1 MIMISQ
7 DRKILLRQ
15 LKKLERDL
23 EEGNISRKE
32 YSELKEQYT
41 KELETIEAVENIRR
55 LQGQKTP
62 EKPLDH
68 WVEESRKKKD
78 EEEREELVRRYV
90 KTEEVKEKRG
100 PNLSL
105 IGAIIIVAAFFFG
118 TGFGLYFMNL
128 KEENPVTGTVT
139 VNETAFPSF
148 NNTVKNV
155 TVTSTTNRTPTNTTP
170 TTPAT
175 PEKPSTPTTP
185 TTPDNQGTGGG
196 ENPPSSP

>member
-1 MIMISQ
+1 MISP
-7 DRKILLRQ
+7 DKKILLRQ

-23 EEGNISRKE
+23 EEGNISRKK

-68 WVEESRKKKD
+68 WVEESRKKKE

-90 KTEEVKEKRG
+90 KTEEVKERRG

-128 KEENPVTGTVT
+128 KEETPVTGTVT

-170 TTPAT
+170 TTPTT

>member
-1 MIMISQ
+1 MISQ

-68 WVEESRKKKD
+68 WVEESRKKKE

-128 KEENPVTGTVT
+128 KEETPVTGTVT

-170 TTPAT
+170 TTPTT

>member
-1 MIMISQ
+1 MISQ

-170 TTPAT
+170 TTPTT

>member
-1 MIMISQ
+1 MISQ
-7 DRKILLRQ
+7 DKKILLRQ

-62 EKPLDH
+62 EKSLDH
-68 WVEESRKKKD
+68 WVEESRKRKE
-78 EEEREELVRRYV
+78 EEEREELLRRYV

-100 PNLSL
+100 LNLSL

-118 TGFGLYFMNL
+118 TGFGLYFMNM
-128 KEENPVTGTVT
+128 KEEAPVTGTVT

-155 TVTSTTNRTPTNTTP
+155 TLTSTTKRSPTNTTP

-185 TTPDNQGTGGG
+185 TAPDNQGSGG
-196 ENPPSSP
+196 ESPRSSP

>member
-1 MIMISQ
+1 MISQ

>member
-1 MIMISQ
+1 MISQ

-23 EEGNISRKE
+23 EEGNISRKK

-68 WVEESRKKKD
+68 WVEESRKKKE

-90 KTEEVKEKRG
+90 KTEEVKERRG

-128 KEENPVTGTVT
+128 KEETPVTGTVT

-196 ENPPSSP
+196 ENSPSSP

>member
-1 MIMISQ
+1 MISP
-7 DRKILLRQ
+7 DKKILLRQ

-23 EEGNISRKE
+23 EEGNISRKK

-68 WVEESRKKKD
+68 WVEESRKKKE

-90 KTEEVKEKRG
+90 KTEEVKERRG

-128 KEENPVTGTVT
+128 KEETPVTGTVT

>member
-1 MIMISQ
+1 MISQ
-7 DRKILLRQ
+7 DKKILLRQ

-32 YSELKEQYT
+32 YTELKEQYT

-68 WVEESRKKKD
+68 WVEESRKRKE

-90 KTEEVKEKRG
+90 KTEEVKGKRG

-128 KEENPVTGTVT
+128 KEETPATGTVT

-148 NNTVKNV
+148 NNTLKNV
-155 TVTSTTNRTPTNTTP
+155 TVTYTTNRTPTNTTP
-170 TTPAT
+170 TTPTT

-196 ENPPSSP
+196 QNPPSSP

>member
-1 MIMISQ
+1 MISQ

-68 WVEESRKKKD
+68 WVEESRKKKE

-128 KEENPVTGTVT
+128 KEETPVTGTVT

-170 TTPAT
+170 TTPTT
-175 PEKPSTPTTP
+175 PEKPSTPATP

>member
-1 MIMISQ
+1 MISP
-7 DRKILLRQ
+7 DKKILLRQ

-23 EEGNISRKE
+23 EEGNISRKK

-68 WVEESRKKKD
+68 WVEESRKKKE

-90 KTEEVKEKRG
+90 KTEEVKERRG

-128 KEENPVTGTVT
+128 KEETPVTGTVT

-170 TTPAT
+170 TTPTT

-196 ENPPSSP
+196 ENSPSSP

>member
-1 MIMISQ
+1 MISQ

-128 KEENPVTGTVT
+128 KEETPVTGTVT

-170 TTPAT
+170 TTPTT

>member
-1 MIMISQ
+1 MISQ
-7 DRKILLRQ
+7 DKKILLRQ

-68 WVEESRKKKD
+68 WVEESRKKKE

-90 KTEEVKEKRG
+90 KTEEVKGRRG

-128 KEENPVTGTVT
+128 KEETPVTGTVT

-170 TTPAT
+170 TTPTT

>member
-1 MIMISQ
+1 MISQ
-7 DRKILLRQ
+7 DKKILLRQ

-23 EEGNISRKE
+23 EEGNISRKK

-68 WVEESRKKKD
+68 WVEESRKKKE

-90 KTEEVKEKRG
+90 KTEEVKERRG

-128 KEENPVTGTVT
+128 KEETPVTGTVT

-170 TTPAT
+170 TTPTT

-196 ENPPSSP
+196 ENSPSSP

>member
-1 MIMISQ
+1 MIGQ
-7 DRKILLRQ
+7 DKKIILRQ
-15 LKKLERDL
+15 LKKLEGDL

-62 EKPLDH
+62 EKTLDH

-78 EEEREELVRRYV
+78 EEEKEELVRKYV
-90 KTEEVKEKRG
+90 RTDEVKGKRG

-118 TGFGLYFMNL
+118 TGFGLYFMNV
-128 KEENPVTGTVT
+128 KDETPVTGTVT

-155 TVTSTTNRTPTNTTP
+155 TVTHTTNRNPTNTTP
-170 TTPAT
+170 TAPTT

-185 TTPDNQGTGGG
+185 TAPDNQGTGGG
-196 ENPPSSP
+196 QNPPSSP

>member
-1 MIMISQ
+1 MIGQ
-7 DRKILLRQ
+7 DKKIILRQ

-62 EKPLDH
+62 EKTLDH

-78 EEEREELVRRYV
+78 EKEKEELVRKYV
-90 KTEEVKEKRG
+90 RTDEVKGKRG

-118 TGFGLYFMNL
+118 TGFGLYFMNV
-128 KEENPVTGTVT
+128 KDETPVTGQL
-139 VNETAFPSF
+139 P
-148 NNTVKNV
+148 
-155 TVTSTTNRTPTNTTP
+155 
-170 TTPAT
+170 
-175 PEKPSTPTTP
+175 
-185 TTPDNQGTGGG
+185 
-196 ENPPSSP
+196 

>member
-1 MIMISQ
+1 MISQ
-7 DRKILLRQ
+7 DKKILLRQ

-32 YSELKEQYT
+32 YSKLKEQYT

-68 WVEESRKKKD
+68 WVEESRKRKE
-78 EEEREELVRRYV
+78 EEEREELLRRYV

-128 KEENPVTGTVT
+128 KEETPVTGTVT

-155 TVTSTTNRTPTNTTP
+155 TVTSTTKRSPTNTTP
-170 TTPAT
+170 TTPTT

-185 TTPDNQGTGGG
+185 TTPDNQGTGG

>member
-1 MIMISQ
+1 MISQ
-7 DRKILLRQ
+7 DKKILLRQ

-32 YSELKEQYT
+32 YTELKEQYT

-68 WVEESRKKKD
+68 WVKESRKKKE

-90 KTEEVKEKRG
+90 KTEEVKGRRG
-100 PNLSL
+100 LNLSL

-128 KEENPVTGTVT
+128 KEETPVTGTVT

-155 TVTSTTNRTPTNTTP
+155 TVTYTTNRTPTNTTP
-170 TTPAT
+170 TTPTT

-185 TTPDNQGTGGG
+185 TNPDNQGTGGG

>member
-1 MIMISQ
+1 MISQ
-7 DRKILLRQ
+7 DKKILLRQ

-128 KEENPVTGTVT
+128 KEETPVTGTVT

-148 NNTVKNV
+148 NNTVRNV

-170 TTPAT
+170 TAPTT

-185 TTPDNQGTGGG
+185 TAPDNQGTGGG
-196 ENPPSSP
+196 ENSPSSP

>member
-1 MIMISQ
+1 MIGQ
-7 DRKILLRQ
+7 DKKIILRQ

-62 EKPLDH
+62 EKTLDH

-78 EEEREELVRRYV
+78 EKEKEELVRKYV
-90 KTEEVKEKRG
+90 RTDEVKGKRG

-118 TGFGLYFMNL
+118 TGFGLYFMNV
-128 KEENPVTGTVT
+128 KDETPVTGTVT

-155 TVTSTTNRTPTNTTP
+155 TVTHPTNRNPTNTTP
-170 TTPAT
+170 TAPTT

-185 TTPDNQGTGGG
+185 TAPDNQGTGGG
-196 ENPPSSP
+196 QNPPSSP